1 MHGKEE
7 VVKAA
12 KSLVEKGVETVVVTL
27 GGDGCILVNRDRVQ
41 CFPANPVK
49 CKDTTAAGDS
59 FIGALVVALSEG
71 KDYENAIGFAQEV
84 SSIVVTKRGAQTS
97 IPTRVEV
104 EERRK

>member
-1 MHGKEE
+1 MYK
-7 VVKAA
+7 
-12 KSLVEKGVETVVVTL
+12 
-27 GGDGCILVNRDRVQ
+27 RQ
-41 CFPANPVK
+41 
-49 CKDTTAAGDS
+49 DTTAAGDS

-104 EERRK
+104 EERRKEKVE